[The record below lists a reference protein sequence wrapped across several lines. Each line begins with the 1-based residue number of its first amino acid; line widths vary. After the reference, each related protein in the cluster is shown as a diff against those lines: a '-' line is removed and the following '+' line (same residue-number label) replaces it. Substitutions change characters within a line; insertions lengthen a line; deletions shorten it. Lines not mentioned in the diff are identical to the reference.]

1 MRKNDDALLFNQQLC
16 FPLYA
21 ASNLITRLYRPLL
34 SKIGLTY
41 PQYLVMM
48 LLWEAAPQSV
58 SDLGKALHLDSGT
71 LTPLL
76 KRLETSGLVLRRRDS
91 EDERRVFILPTEKGR
106 ELRALAVKVPMALQ
120 EATQCSHEE
129 LTELRDRVNALI
141 RQIAPRLNPNKLEE

>member
-1 MRKNDDALLFNQQLC
+1 MRKTNDVLLLEEQLC

-34 SKIGLTY
+34 AKLGLTY

-76 KRLETSGLVLRRRDS
+76 KRLEISGLVLRRRDD
-91 EDERRVFILPTEKGR
+91 EDERRVFILLTEKGSL
-106 ELRALAVKVPMALQ
+106 LRASAESIPKELQ
-120 EATQCSHEE
+120 SAIQCSPKEIS
-129 LTELRDRVNALI
+129 ELRDRVNALI
-141 RQIAPRLNPNKLEE
+141 SRLQSA

>member
-1 MRKNDDALLFNQQLC
+1 MSKSDDAILFNEQLC

-34 SKIGLTY
+34 SELGLTY

-48 LLWEAAPQSV
+48 LLWETAPQSV

-76 KRLETSGLVLRRRDS
+76 KRLEVSGLVIRQRDN
-91 EDERRVFILPTEKGR
+91 EDERRVFILLTEQGSA
-106 ELRALAVKVPMALQ
+106 LRVPAAKIPIALQ
-120 EATQCSHEE
+120 QATQCSNEE
-129 LTELRDRVNALI
+129 LSELRDRVNALI
-141 RQIAPRLNPNKLEE
+141 KQITP

>member
-1 MRKNDDALLFNQQLC
+1 MSKSDDTILFNEQLC

-34 SKIGLTY
+34 SEIGLTY

-48 LLWEAAPQSV
+48 LLWEKAPQSV

-76 KRLETSGLVLRRRDS
+76 KRLETYDLVIRQRDN
-91 EDERRVFILPTEKGR
+91 EDERRVFILPTEQG
-106 ELRALAVKVPMALQ
+106 RALRVPAAKIPIALQ
-120 EATQCSHEE
+120 QATQCSNEE
-129 LTELRDRVNALI
+129 LSELRDRVNALI
-141 RQIAPRLNPNKLEE
+141 KQITP